1 MSSPPKTINT
11 NDSTYAKLAG
21 WLYRNR
27 ETLIVLLM
35 SLFIISLSSLTITK
49 PVYEWDLL
57 AYMGNAMRVAQN
69 VSPSELH
76 ATVYQAIIAGVPSD
90 DYARLIDSPSRL
102 ILSKDPEAFSQTLAF
117 FYDARIIYINIM
129 STLLE
134 LGLKPVFAF
143 YFFSTLC
150 VVLSYLLLTRLIPV
164 TIPMGM
170 HVVLPFIIMAF
181 GLMYVARLATPDAL
195 AALCTIALYFLLLRN
210 RIYWLLLLLPLLIFI
225 RTDLILLTGLF
236 YLYFLGSNRAH
247 KMLILLSGVT
257 TVAAYGVLNYF
268 IIEADA
274 WSALMGYNFGE
285 KPTHPADYVFP
296 VTPMDYLGYLWQG
309 IFSFSYTPMVFV
321 FIVFSI
327 SGTILLTMRYIE
339 ASGNVKMSQLHRDLL
354 FLFLSGIAYF
364 ALHFLLFPVSWL
376 RFFAAQYTLAATV
389 VCWCLFS
396 MHSAQHRDPSKGLGF
411 LRQT

>member
-1 MSSPPKTINT
+1 MSSTPKTINT
-11 NDSTYAKLAG
+11 NDSRYAKVAG

-27 ETLIVLLM
+27 ETLIVFLM
-35 SLFIISLSSLTITK
+35 SIFVISLSTLTITK

-57 AYMGNAMRVAQN
+57 AYMGNAMPVEQN

-76 ATVYQAIIAGVPSD
+76 ATVYQEIIAGVPAD

-117 FYDARIIYINIM
+117 FYDARIIYIKIM

-170 HVVLPFIIMAF
+170 HIVLPFIIMAF

-195 AALCTIALYFLLLRN
+195 AALCTIALYFLLFRN

-236 YLYFLGSNRAH
+236 YVYFLGSNRAPR
-247 KMLILLSGVT
+247 MLTLLSGIT
-257 TVAAYGVLNYF
+257 TVAAYGVLNYY

-327 SGTILLTMRYIE
+327 SGTILLTMRYVE

-396 MHSAQHRDPSKGLGF
+396 MHSAQHRDPGKGLGF
-411 LRQT
+411 LRQR